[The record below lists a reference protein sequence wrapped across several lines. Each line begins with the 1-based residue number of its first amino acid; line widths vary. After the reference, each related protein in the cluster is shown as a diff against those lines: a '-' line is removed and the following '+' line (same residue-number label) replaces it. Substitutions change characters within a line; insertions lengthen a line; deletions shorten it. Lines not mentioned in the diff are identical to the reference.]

1 MSFAIDLI
9 KLAIIRKELEIK
21 MNGPFGPFDPD
32 FDQITQM
39 ALMIPT
45 PSVY

>member
-1 MSFAIDLI
+1 MSFAIVLI
-9 KLAIIRKELEIK
+9 KFATKRKELEIK

-39 ALMIPT
+39 ALMILT